1 MSEKGK
7 GGDGIKI
14 VAENRKAFH
23 NYAIEERFEAGLV
36 LKGTEVKSLR
46 MGKANLL
53 DSYAILK
60 NGEMFLLNAHIPP
73 YALGNRENHDP
84 LRTRKLLL
92 HKSELHKMWSK
103 SDIKG
108 YSLIPLK
115 LYFKNG
121 IAKVEIGVGR
131 GKKLHDKR
139 ESTKE
144 REAARQMDR
153 LKRHTR

>member
-7 GGDGIKI
+7 SGEGIKI

-23 NYAIEERFEAGLV
+23 NYAIEERTEAGIV

-46 MGKANLL
+46 NGKANLQ
-53 DSYAILK
+53 DSYAIIK

-92 HKSELHKMWSK
+92 HKNEIHKLWSK

-108 YSLIPLK
+108 YSVIPLK
-115 LYFKNG
+115 IYFKKG
-121 IAKVEIGVGR
+121 RAKVELGVGR

-144 REAARQMDR
+144 REAHRQMDR
-153 LKRHTR
+153 LKRQLR

>member
-1 MSEKGK
+1 MSKKG
-7 GGDGIKI
+7 DATEGIKI

-23 NYAIEERFEAGLV
+23 NYSIEERFEAGLV

-46 MGKANLL
+46 EGKANLL

-60 NGEMFLLNAHIPP
+60 SGEMFLLNAHIPP
-73 YALGNRENHDP
+73 YATGNRENHEP

-92 HKSELHKMWSK
+92 HKNEIHKLWTK

-115 LYFKNG
+115 IYFKKG
-121 IAKVEIGVGR
+121 LAKVEIGVGR

-139 ESTKE
+139 ESSKE
-144 REAARQMDR
+144 RDASREMDR
-153 LKRHTR
+153 LKRRTR